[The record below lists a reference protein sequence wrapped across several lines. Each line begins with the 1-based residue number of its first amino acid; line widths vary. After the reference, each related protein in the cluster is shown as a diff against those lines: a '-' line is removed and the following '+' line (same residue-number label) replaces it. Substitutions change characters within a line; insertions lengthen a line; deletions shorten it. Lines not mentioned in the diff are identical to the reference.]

1 MHDEDEL
8 ASIWGGVKE
17 NLRRQLG
24 QNDYELWIARTRL
37 AELTEAAARVE
48 ATDDLHAAFLDSNYL
63 ANIQNALE
71 VSLGTRRPVIFCA
84 GNAEATYEQPEFFPE
99 LVVENAGDK
108 QPYGPKRLRPTVG
121 LLREDHSFE
130 NFVVGSNMEFAA
142 AACVAV
148 AKNPGRTYNPLFLF
162 GGSGLGKTHLLHA
175 IGREI
180 MITRPKA
187 RVVCITSE
195 EFTNE
200 FIAAIGNSSLVQ
212 FRKKYRTA
220 DVLLIDDV
228 QFFGN
233 KGRTQE
239 EFFHTFNQ
247 FHNDCKQIVLTCD
260 SMPAEIE
267 GLEKRL
273 MSRFEWGM
281 TASLASPDLETR
293 VAILRKRLQ
302 ALKGAPYL
310 TDEIIRFV
318 AEKVRTN
325 VRRLQGAILR
335 VVSYVAFDPSRPL
348 TIEIVANEVLADI
361 IHEEAKETVTI
372 ALIQKATADY
382 FELRVA
388 DLTGKAR
395 PANVAWARQVAMYL
409 CRTLTKAPYQ
419 EIGSAFGDRDHGT
432 VMHAVRKVE
441 EKINTDPKA
450 TSQVKHL
457 MRILQK

>member
-1 MHDEDEL
+1 MHDQDEL
-8 ASIWGGVKE
+8 SSIWGGVKE
-17 NLRRQLG
+17 SLRRQLG
-24 QNDYELWIARTRL
+24 PNDYDLWISRTRL
-37 AELTEAAARVE
+37 VELTEAAARVE
-48 ATDDLHAAFLDSNYL
+48 ATDDLHAAFLDSYYH

-71 VSLGTRRPVIFCA
+71 VSLGSRRPVIFFA
-84 GNAEATYEQPEFFPE
+84 GNNQLIYEQPEFFPE
-99 LVVENAGDK
+99 MVVEEVGDK
-108 QPYGPKRLRPTVG
+108 QINGIKQIRPSVG

-130 NFVVGSNMEFAA
+130 NFVVGSNTEFAA

-162 GGSGLGKTHLLHA
+162 GGTGLGKTHLLHA

-180 MITRPKA
+180 MITRPRT
-187 RVVCITSE
+187 RVVCINSE

-260 SMPAEIE
+260 SMPTEIQ

-281 TASLASPDLETR
+281 TASLATPDIETR

-335 VVSYVAFDPSRPL
+335 VVSYVAFDPTRPV
-348 TIEIVANEVLADI
+348 TTEIVANEILADL
-361 IHEEAKETVTI
+361 IHEEAKETITI

-388 DLTGKAR
+388 DLTGKGR
-395 PANVAWARQVAMYL
+395 PANIAWARQVAMYL
-409 CRTLTKAPYQ
+409 SRNLAKAPYQ
-419 EIGSAFGDRDHGT
+419 EIGNAFGDRDHGT

-441 EKINTDPKA
+441 AKLNTDTTS
-450 TSQVKHL
+450 TSQIKYL